1 MYHSIQI
8 IPDGYGIYRGASLNM
23 RGKNTW
29 DDWHLIPKER
39 PLFNPPSPKHNFMD
53 IPGANGTVDLSDA
66 LSDKYPVYNDRTGSI
81 EFYVMNG
88 YKEWYE
94 AYSDIMNFCHG
105 EKCKLILEDDP
116 MYYYRGRVSVNAWK
130 SEKDWSK
137 IVLDYQV
144 EPFKFEVYSS
154 TDRWLWDP
162 FNFTNGIVVNNAVWN
177 NGIVVGDIK
186 DSSGNVTE
194 SHPLQTDVKIGVER
208 MPVCP
213 EFSFQCLTKD
223 ITTNSK
229 LTIQLIREFG
239 SETSPQQFVMTT
251 HTWLAPSDT
260 SSPHKLHNV
269 SFYDI
274 VLVNYAHRYNRDV
287 TNDRCNMILRFIAPE
302 GQAFR
307 IGASFRRG
315 KL

>member
-8 IPDGYGIYRGASLNM
+8 IPDGYGIYKGSGSNRTY

-29 DDWHLIPKER
+29 DDWHLIPSTR
-39 PLFNPPSPKHNFMD
+39 PLFNPPSPKNNFMD
-53 IPGANGTVDLSDA
+53 IPGANGTVDLSDI
-66 LSDKYPVYNDRTGSI
+66 LSNKYPVYNDRTGTI

-88 YKEWYE
+88 YKEWFR

-116 MYYYRGRVSVNAWK
+116 AYFYRGRVSVNAWK

-144 EPFKFEVYSS
+144 EPFKFELYSS
-154 TDRWLWDP
+154 VDRWEWDP
-162 FNFTNGIVVNNAVWN
+162 FSFIDGIITNGDDWN
-177 NGIVVGDIK
+177 NGIIVDG
-186 DSSGNVTE
+186 TA
-194 SHPLQTDVKIGVER
+194 VEKRIPVQR

-213 EFSFQCLTKD
+213 EFTFKCLSNSVTE
-223 ITTNSK
+223 NSK
-229 LTIQLIREFG
+229 LKIELIREY
-239 SETSPQQFVMTT
+239 SANPVRQFVMTT
-251 HTWLAPSDT
+251 HTWLAPNSQGHEHD
-260 SSPHKLHNV
+260 LYDV

-274 VLVNYAHRYNRDV
+274 VLVAYATRYSWDV
-287 TNDRCNMILRFIAPE
+287 DNDRCEMILRFTAPPGE
-302 GQAFR
+302 KFQV
-307 IGASFRRG
+307 GATFRRG